1 MVGRFLAGIGA
12 VVWAPALARYV
23 LLQRSPHKDF
33 APGVWECVTG
43 RVDQGEGFTEAL
55 FREVREELG
64 VTIQVDFVIGT
75 THFYRGASEPD
86 NELLGVIYHCS
97 LSMPEAIRF
106 SAEHT
111 AVRWVTLAEARDV
124 LRPEH
129 PSEAW
134 LLRVLERANALRT
147 LLPAAVIEM
156 QRLGMEMG

>member
-43 RVDQGEGFTEAL
+43 RVDQGEGFAEAL
-55 FREVREELG
+55 VREVREELG
-64 VTIQVDFVIGT
+64 VTVEADFVIGT
-75 THFYRGASEPD
+75 THFYRGPSQPG

-97 LSMPEAIRF
+97 LSTPEAICL

-111 AVRWVTLAEARDV
+111 AVRWVTLAEAREV
-124 LRPEH
+124 LRSEH

-134 LLRVLERANALRT
+134 LLRVLARANALRT
-147 LLPAAVIEM
+147 LLPAEVIEM
-156 QRLGMEMG
+156 QRFGMEMG

>member
-1 MVGRFLAGIGA
+1 MAGRFLAGIGA
-12 VVWAPALARYV
+12 VVWAPALARYL

-43 RVDQGEGFTEAL
+43 RVEQGEGFSEAL
-55 FREVREELG
+55 VREVREELG
-64 VTIQVDFVIGT
+64 VTVEVDFVIGT
-75 THFYRGASEPD
+75 THFYRGASVPD

-97 LSMPEAIRF
+97 LATPAATRL

-111 AVRWVTLAEARDV
+111 AVRWVTLAAARDV

-134 LLRVLERANALRT
+134 LLRVLERANALRM
-147 LLPAAVIEM
+147 LLPAEVIEM
-156 QRLGMEMG
+156 QRLGMEMR

>member
-55 FREVREELG
+55 VREVREELG
-64 VTIQVDFVIGT
+64 VTVDVDFVIGT
-75 THFYRGASEPD
+75 THFYRGASQPD
-86 NELLGVIYHCS
+86 NELLGVVYHCS
-97 LSMPEAIRF
+97 SSTPEAVRL

-111 AVRWVTLAEARDV
+111 AVRWVTVAEARDV
-124 LRPEH
+124 LRAEH

-134 LLRVLERANALRT
+134 LLRVLVRANALRT
-147 LLPAAVIEM
+147 LLPAEVIEM

>member
-12 VVWAPALARYV
+12 VVWAPTQARYV
-23 LLQRSPHKDF
+23 LLQRSPEKDF

-55 FREVREELG
+55 VREVREELG
-64 VTIQVDFVIGT
+64 VTVEADFVIGT
-75 THFYRGASEPD
+75 THFYRGTSQPD
-86 NELLGVIYHCS
+86 NELLGVVYHCS
-97 LSMPEAIRF
+97 LSTPEAVRL

-111 AVRWVTLAEARDV
+111 AVRWVTLTEARDV
-124 LRPEH
+124 LRPEN

-134 LLRVLERANALRT
+134 LLRVLERATALRT
-147 LLPAAVIEM
+147 LLPVEVIEM